1 MRGLLDGRGWVEIE
15 EDPVATLYM
24 RKPQYSIVGDLESGV
39 FDADEF
45 EEIQS

>member
-1 MRGLLDGRGWVEIE
+1 MRGFLDGRGWVEIE
-15 EDPVATLYM
+15 EDPVASLYL
-24 RKPQYSIVGDLESGV
+24 RKPQYSITDDPEAGI